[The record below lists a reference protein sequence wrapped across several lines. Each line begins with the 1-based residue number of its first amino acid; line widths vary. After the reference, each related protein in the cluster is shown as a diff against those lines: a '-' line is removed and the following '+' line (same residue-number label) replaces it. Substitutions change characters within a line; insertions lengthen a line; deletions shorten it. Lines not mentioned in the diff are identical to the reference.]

1 MAPLAPVLAP
11 ALALV
16 ALLWTAAPGGAAAE
30 DCGPMIEAG
39 DEAAIVAFVQKYEY
53 TNPLQRFNFWIPN
66 LGRGEGDAARL
77 ALCLERL
84 ELLFGEYFA
93 AEPGAARRYSDISWL
108 LGYLNYF
115 SLREQP
121 AFEPIRARAQA
132 ALLAM
137 SERRRCDITQV
148 LYLKYLAAML
158 LEYDLAPLLLA
169 DLLPELPRRLFYR
182 RLAAMAGCGDS
193 GAAVLALRLL
203 LAG

>member
-1 MAPLAPVLAP
+1 
-11 ALALV
+11 
-16 ALLWTAAPGGAAAE
+16 
-30 DCGPMIEAG
+30 
-39 DEAAIVAFVQKYEY
+39 VQKYEF

-66 LGRGEGDAARL
+66 LGRAEGDAARL

-84 ELLFGEYFA
+84 ELLFTEYFA
-93 AEPGAARRYSDISWL
+93 GEPRAARRYSDLSWL

-121 AFEPIRARAQA
+121 AFEAVRLRAHD

-137 SERRRCDITQV
+137 SERRACDITQV

-158 LEYDLAPLLLA
+158 LEYDLGPVLLP
-169 DLLPELPRRLFYR
+169 DLLPEVPRRLFYAR
-182 RLAAMAGCGDS
+182 MAEMAGCGDN
-193 GAAVLALRLL
+193 GAAILALRLL